1 MVNVVMPEQIIK
13 GTYGEIPNELINVEK
28 LLEEAGFSGA
38 SKAPHRERPKLRS
51 EKDLINS
58 LIHDLGKEDLEDRFV
73 KLQMVN
79 QEREEQLERQQYQIE
94 HLTKFLKQADETLR
108 DAITVAERDARIEI
122 RSAADSSLRECLR
135 EIKNLKEQ
143 NSRLE
148 REGINARN
156 AYRYVKATLKDL
168 TNYRVEVSW
177 ATQLH
182 GHGELAK
189 RIYVQRRNRIARA
202 IRNAHNE
209 MVKEDE
215 DSGGSTPEQ
224 HSDDEAP

>member
-1 MVNVVMPEQIIK
+1 MANVVMPEQIIK
-13 GTYGEIPNELINVEK
+13 DTYGEIPNELIDVEK
-28 LLEEAGFSGA
+28 LLEEAGLSGLHTE
-38 SKAPHRERPKLRS
+38 KAPHRERPKHSS
-51 EKDLINS
+51 EKDLIDS
-58 LIHDLGKEDLEDRFV
+58 LIHDLGKEDLVDRFV

-108 DAITVAERDARIEI
+108 DAITSAERDARIEI

-148 REGINARN
+148 REGIDARN

-177 ATQLH
+177 ATQLY
-182 GHGELAK
+182 GELAK
-189 RIYVQRRNRIARA
+189 RISVQRRNRIARA
-202 IRNAHNE
+202 IRNAYNE
-209 MVKEDE
+209 MVKEGE
-215 DSGGSTPEQ
+215 DLGGSTPEQ

>member
-1 MVNVVMPEQIIK
+1 MSRNCWKRLACPVLAK
-13 GTYGEIPNELINVEK
+13 RHTEK
-28 LLEEAGFSGA
+28 AKRRG
-38 SKAPHRERPKLRS
+38 
-51 EKDLINS
+51 EKDLIDI
-58 LIHDLGKEDLEDRFV
+58 LIHDLGKEDLVDRFV

-122 RSAADSSLRECLR
+122 RRAADSSLRECLR

-148 REGINARN
+148 REGIDARN

-177 ATQLH
+177 VTQLH
-182 GHGELAK
+182 SFMATARLGELAK
-189 RIYVQRRNRIARA
+189 RISVQRRNRIARA
-202 IRNAHNE
+202 IRNAYNE